1 MHWLAHQAKEHSH
14 TSMQEHRR
22 THADQQAVGWLLV
35 AVAVAGGCGRLLV
48 VGVTKLSLP
57 LKGQYAHCIYQ
68 IFAQVMELRFHC
80 NLDVGPMQVQGKNRL
95 T

>member
-1 MHWLAHQAKEHSH
+1 
-14 TSMQEHRR
+14 MQEHRR

-57 LKGQYAHCIYQ
+57 LKGAVCTLYLPNFCTSNGTS
-68 IFAQVMELRFHC
+68 LP
-80 NLDVGPMQVQGKNRL
+80 L
-95 T
+95 